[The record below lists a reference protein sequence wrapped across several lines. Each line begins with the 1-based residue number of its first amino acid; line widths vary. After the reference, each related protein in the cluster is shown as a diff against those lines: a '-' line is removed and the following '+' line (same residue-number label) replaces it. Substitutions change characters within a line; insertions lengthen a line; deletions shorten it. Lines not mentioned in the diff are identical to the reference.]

1 MILRTVMKKFWL
13 FGLSIGLAFGI
24 LFAATFTIWDWAEN
38 PGGIFRDSTGTNW
51 GFVYD
56 TASSWF
62 LPTFLYAFI
71 AASMLHLVVSKMIMI
86 YKTNLSKGSNNNDT

>member
-1 MILRTVMKKFWL
+1 MMMKAVLKQFWL
-13 FGLSIGLAFGI
+13 FGLTIGLAFAF
-24 LFAATFTIWDWAEN
+24 LFAAIFTIESWVEN

-62 LPTFLYAFI
+62 LPTFLYVSV
-71 AASMLHLVVSKMIMI
+71 AASLLHLAASRVLML
-86 YKTNLSKGSNNNDT
+86 YKRKRSNGSDDHDT